1 MFCIYLFSDISNSYS
16 VMLLVCVCQNI
27 PKLSLLAKKIH
38 TYLEGI
44 PMKKKQ
50 IINLFF
56 FPTGLLKFEKYIEN
70 VIPLFFMKTQY
81 ANAPHTRMKSQKIRS
96 KFEKIKFTLLMDRV
110 IPKMFTS

>member
-16 VMLLVCVCQNI
+16 AMLLVCVCQNI

-44 PMKKKQ
+44 PRKKPNNKPF
-50 IINLFF
+50 FF

-96 KFEKIKFTLLMDRV
+96 KFEKIKFTLMMDRV
-110 IPKMFTS
+110 IHKIFTS